1 MSLSRTARIL
11 IALLLVA
18 AAAFVWVSY
27 LRNAEPQT
35 TLAGTPTV
43 VPGAAAADAA
53 ANSPT
58 ATAAPLLAPGS
69 EAIVGAPAGT
79 PATSGPAAGTDPA
92 SAGSAA
98 GTTDQPSPIAV
109 PAAVVAPPT
118 VVLRDLVVDDLPFL
132 VTSPP
137 AVETAEAEEDGGG
150 ATRPQAGRRGNIN
163 PFSPVLVQTA
173 QTQPEPVFAEAP
185 TSSPEPTVIVVNN
198 DGTPPAGASATSS
211 QPSTTVVAAQPAQA
225 PAPRALAPASGGVG
239 ELPRPLPSGTLPITP
254 DILRDARTASP
265 VQSPTQAETPV
276 AALVEPIET
285 AQSELPPV
293 GDGPAEDLAAPVEV
307 LGPGQPNEAASEP
320 AEPTEP
326 VVATEPSAPT
336 NVQKL
341 PLVAGIDTLSRYL
354 RDNDVRFTGTAL
366 GPLSVG
372 VFRANHFEQPVVLT
386 LGQSLPDTDIVL
398 ADLRGYEAKFSLGDS
413 TQVLSLDL
421 RR

>member
-35 TLAGTPTV
+35 TLAGTPTT

-58 ATAAPLLAPGS
+58 TTAAPLLATGS
-69 EAIVGAPAGT
+69 EAIVGAPAS
-79 PATSGPAAGTDPA
+79 APAADTGATEPT
-92 SAGSAA
+92 AA
-98 GTTDQPSPIAV
+98 ATATGAADEPSPVSV
-109 PAAVVAPPT
+109 PAVVAPPT

-137 AVETAEAEEDGGG
+137 VVETTQAEEEAGG

-163 PFSPVLVQTA
+163 PFSPVLVQTPQA
-173 QTQPEPVFAEAP
+173 QPEPVLAEAP

-198 DGTPPAGASATSS
+198 DGAPPAGASATSS
-211 QPSTTVVAAQPAQA
+211 QPSATVVAAAQPAQA
-225 PAPRALAPASGGVG
+225 PAPRALAPASSGVG
-239 ELPRPLPSGTLPITP
+239 ELPRPLPSGTLPLTP
-254 DILRDARTASP
+254 DILRDARTAPP
-265 VQSPTQAETPV
+265 VQSPSQAETPV
-276 AALVEPIET
+276 AALVEPTET
-285 AQSELPPV
+285 APTELPPV
-293 GDGPAEDLAAPVEV
+293 GDGPVEGSAAPVEV
-307 LGPGQPNEAASEP
+307 LGPGQPSGTGS
-320 AEPTEP
+320 EPTEP
-326 VVATEPSAPT
+326 VVAMEPSTPT

-372 VFRANHFEQPVVLT
+372 VFRANHLDQPVVLT

>member
-11 IALLLVA
+11 LALLLVA

-27 LRNAEPQT
+27 LRNPQPQT
-35 TLAGTPTV
+35 TLVNTPTV

-53 ANSPT
+53 TNSPT
-58 ATAAPLLAPGS
+58 ATAAPLVGTDAVG
-69 EAIVGAPAGT
+69 EASSNGATAAAAG
-79 PATSGPAAGTDPA
+79 PDGQAAAGATATTVPAA
-92 SAGSAA
+92 
-98 GTTDQPSPIAV
+98 V
-109 PAAVVAPPT
+109 PAVVAPPT
-118 VVLRDLVVDDLPFL
+118 VVLRDLVVDELPFL

-137 AVETAEAEEDGGG
+137 VVETAEEEDPAGG
-150 ATRPQAGRRGNIN
+150 ASRPQASRRGNIN
-163 PFSPVLVQTA
+163 PFSPVIVQTP
-173 QTQPEPVFAEAP
+173 QEPASQQVFAETPPA
-185 TSSPEPTVIVVNN
+185 SQEPTVVVVTN
-198 DGTPPAGASATSS
+198 DGTPPAGSNASSS
-211 QPSTTVVAAQPAQA
+211 QPSSTTVAAAQPAQA

-254 DILRDARTASP
+254 DILRDARTTPPAQAP
-265 VQSPTQAETPV
+265 NQAETPV
-276 AALVEPIET
+276 AAIAEPTET
-285 AQSELPPV
+285 AAADLPQV
-293 GDGPAEDLAAPVEV
+293 GEQPAGDVAPPVEV
-307 LGPGQPNEAASEP
+307 LGPGQPSEPEEP
-320 AEPTEP
+320 AEPE
-326 VVATEPSAPT
+326 VVLTPTTPPT
-336 NVQKL
+336 NVQSL

-372 VFRANHFEQPVVLT
+372 VFRANHLDQPVVLT